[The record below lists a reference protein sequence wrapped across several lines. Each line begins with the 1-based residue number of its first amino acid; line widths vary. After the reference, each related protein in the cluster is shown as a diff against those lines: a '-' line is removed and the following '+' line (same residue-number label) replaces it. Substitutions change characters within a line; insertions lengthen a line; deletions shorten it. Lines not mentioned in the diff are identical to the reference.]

1 MITGKG
7 VNRRKKQNN
16 EDKREAKTMSN
27 YKTRANLQIPL
38 LTVKDAIDYISM
50 FTVRSIYSQ

>member
-1 MITGKG
+1 LQERVVIEE
-7 VNRRKKQNN
+7 KKQNN
-16 EDKREAKTMSN
+16 EDKREAETMSN